1 MDKNCADTRDTLP
14 YPRANFTERLYG
26 SKLRRMTLLDVVPL
40 DFGLKGPGKS
50 LKNSIYKVQHG
61 ESKRVC
67 SSLTLTL
74 TLTLTSFSIL
84 PPSWF

>member
-1 MDKNCADTRDTLP
+1 MVK
-14 YPRANFTERLYG
+14 YE
-26 SKLRRMTLLDVVPL
+26 SKLPRVTRLDVIPF

-61 ESKRVC
+61 ELKRVC
-67 SSLTLTL
+67 SSL

-84 PPSWF
+84 PPS